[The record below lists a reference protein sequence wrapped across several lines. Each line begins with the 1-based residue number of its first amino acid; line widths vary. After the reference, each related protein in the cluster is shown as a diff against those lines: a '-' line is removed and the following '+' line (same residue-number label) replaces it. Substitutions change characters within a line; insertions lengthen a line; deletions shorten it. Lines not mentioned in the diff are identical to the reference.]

1 MARKLLTDEEMQRF
15 INDGFLMLKP
25 DLPTEF
31 HHRVFSEIDS
41 VYENEGNPGNNL
53 LPRVPLLQQVFDD
66 PRISGALESVL
77 GADYFLYPHRHC
89 HFRQP
94 GFVPRNGVNTDPRKG
109 RFGGTLH
116 KDDMSHRRRH
126 RTRWVMCLYYPQDT
140 TADMGATTILPG
152 SHYYTSLAGVDLG
165 GEFPICVEAGTIVL
179 TNYDMWHAATPN
191 TSSRKRAMVAFLFAR
206 MSEPQGPS
214 WDCGNRE
221 WNPGPGVAHPELKK
235 HLWDWHCG
243 RSGGGFAGGDNLP
256 RGSIDELVA
265 AATSNSALGE
275 TNRAMWTPVEETRQE
290 GASEPLWLDTIYAL
304 AAIGKPAVPALI
316 DALANP
322 SEGIRR
328 GFTYALSA
336 IGEPAVPA
344 LTRALEHGD
353 PGVRAGAAE
362 ALADM
367 GKAAAAALPQLS
379 ASLQDPADEV
389 AGCAADALGLVD
401 PGAEGIPRALAG
413 TLGHSAEKVRMR
425 AAMALA
431 RLGRRAEEATP
442 ELSAALGDD
451 NRYVRGKAVHALF
464 KIGTDEARDALF
476 RHLFTHRWDNLT
488 YGLHTH

>member
-1 MARKLLTDEEMQRF
+1 MDRKLLTDIEMQRF
-15 INDGFLMLKP
+15 INDGFLMLRP
-25 DLPTEF
+25 GLPPEF
-31 HHRVFSEIDS
+31 HQQVFAEIDS

-66 PRISGALESVL
+66 PPICGALESIL

-89 HFRQP
+89 HFRIP
-94 GFVPRNGVNTDPRKG
+94 GFVPRGGINQDPVKG
-109 RFGGTLH
+109 RFGGKLH

-126 RTRWVMCLYYPQDT
+126 RTRWAMCLYYPQHT

-152 SHYYTSLAGVDLG
+152 SQYYTSLAGVDLRR
-165 GEFPICVEAGTIVL
+165 EFPICVDAGTIVL
-179 TNYDMWHAATPN
+179 TNYDMWHAATLN

-206 MSEPQGPS
+206 MSEPQDPS
-214 WDCGNRE
+214 WDCENQD

-243 RSGGGFAGGDNLP
+243 RSAGGFAGGEDLP
-256 RGSIDELVA
+256 NGSISELVGSA
-265 AATSNSALGE
+265 AANSALGE
-275 TNRAMWTPVEETRQE
+275 TNRAMWTPVDETQQE

-304 AAIGKPAVPALI
+304 AAVGEAAVPALI

-336 IGEPAVPA
+336 IGEAAVPA
-344 LTRALEHGD
+344 LTKALEHAD
-353 PGVRAGAAE
+353 PGIRAGAAE

-367 GKAAAAALPQLS
+367 GKDAGDALPQLIS
-379 ASLQDPADEV
+379 CLQDPADEV
-389 AGCAADALGLVD
+389 AGCAAEALGLIASA
-401 PGAEGIPRALAG
+401 PGGVPRALAR
-413 TLGHSAEKVRMR
+413 TLGHSAERVRMR

-431 RLGRRAEEATP
+431 RLGPEAEDATP
-442 ELSAALGDD
+442 ELATALDDD

-464 KIGTDEARDALF
+464 SIGSEKAREALF

-488 YGLHTH
+488 YGLKTH